1 MADYLT
7 LLARRSV
14 GLVKPV
20 EPVRVHRYAER
31 PAGGDG
37 LVEEVVGE
45 SSLAGRS
52 IATGSVRSSRSGS
65 GSPWQRTTPAQ
76 PSPPAAPAA
85 DEEMHG
91 LTPVD
96 EPDGAIEHGR
106 PRWRRDGAEVSNA
119 ESPEEQKTSAAPAV
133 VVERVAPELLVPDW
147 PGELEVEPLPGV
159 HRVIAESEAGPGK
172 QSQTGREPLIAT
184 REPVESTRLQAAA
197 PPHDREA
204 STRRDTAA
212 VEVSIG
218 SIEIRAV
225 KESPPAAAP
234 QPRRVAPKLSLE
246 DYLEQRRRGER

>member
-20 EPVRVHRYAER
+20 EPVRVHRYAEM
-31 PAGGDG
+31 AVGGGG

-52 IATGSVRSSRSGS
+52 MATGAVRRPRSGS
-65 GSPWQRTTPAQ
+65 GSPGQATTPAQ
-76 PSPPAAPAA
+76 PSPLAASTA
-85 DEEMHG
+85 DEEMRG
-91 LTPVD
+91 LTPLD
-96 EPDGAIEHGR
+96 ELDRAMEHGR
-106 PRWRRDGAEVSNA
+106 PRWRRDGTEVSS
-119 ESPEEQKTSAAPAV
+119 EEFPEDQKTTAAPAV
-133 VVERVAPELLVPDW
+133 EVERIAPELLVPNW
-147 PGELEVEPLPGV
+147 PGELEVEPLPGEQ
-159 HRVIAESEAGPGK
+159 RVMALSEAGPGK
-172 QSQTGREPLIAT
+172 ESQTGKEPLIAP
-184 REPVESTRLQAAA
+184 REPVEGTRL
-197 PPHDREA
+197 PSEMPTHDREA

-225 KESPPAAAP
+225 KESPPAAAR
-234 QPRRVAPKLSLE
+234 QPRRVAPNLTLE